1 MSIGEELV
9 SNGHMD
15 KEGQSDKVSTIAE
28 SEGLLWIPFPLMATM
43 CPGQGQS
50 RFTAPV
56 LV

>member
-15 KEGQSDKVSTIAE
+15 KGQSDKVSTIAE
-28 SEGLLWIPFPLMATM
+28 SEGLLLIPFPLMATM